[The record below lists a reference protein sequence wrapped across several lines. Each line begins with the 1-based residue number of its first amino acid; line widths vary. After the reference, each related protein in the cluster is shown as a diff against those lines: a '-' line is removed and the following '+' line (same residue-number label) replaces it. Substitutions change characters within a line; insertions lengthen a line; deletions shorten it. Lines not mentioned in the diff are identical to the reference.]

1 MVFYSSWVSEVLC
14 LSCQRWTHLFWDLF
28 NKQLMD
34 VDTHLPLQL
43 VTIWCLCW
51 HCFESLIPGDLN
63 IKSSNLFFLLFIIF
77 NQGLLFPE
85 VFLLLPLTTCF
96 SNPTPPFQKWIKAVW
111 APPGWIKF
119 FSFLAAFRNLF
130 SLKVICILPNYCL

>member
-1 MVFYSSWVSEVLC
+1 MVFYSSWVSGAMLC
-14 LSCQRWTHLFWDLF
+14 LPCQRWTRLFWDLF

-51 HCFESLIPGDLN
+51 HCFENLIPGDLN
-63 IKSSNLFFLLFIIF
+63 RKSSNLLYFFFF
-77 NQGLLFPE
+77 TRDSFFPE

-96 SNPTPPFQKWIKAVW
+96 SNPAPPFQKWMGTVW
-111 APPGWIKF
+111 AAPGWI
-119 FSFLAAFRNLF
+119 SFRSLAAFRKLF
-130 SLKVICILPNYCL
+130 FIKSDLHTTKLYSL